1 MLPEERMQLPRPK
14 QWRGTRTFIP
24 DSRKVV
30 GLNGVTP
37 LINQPS
43 PYGFAPTR

>member
-1 MLPEERMQLPRPK
+1 MRLLRPK
-14 QWRGTRTFIP
+14 RRRGTRTFISG
-24 DSRKVV
+24 SRELV

-43 PYGFAPTR
+43 PYGFALTR